1 MSTDVREPS
10 RPSSPSPSE
19 KKRRTGNQEKIYVN
33 LKGLDEAKK
42 RYHEVLK
49 KCNDKVYG
57 RAITATDIFSS
68 AILKLTDGDI
78 TILQKAS
85 ITSDLDL
92 LKFEWSRDQSK
103 NKEKVDFNAWL
114 IKRLKLKPTHLQQH

>member
-1 MSTDVREPS
+1 MNTENPNPS
-10 RPSSPSPSE
+10 CPSSPVPN
-19 KKRRTGNQEKIYVN
+19 KKRRGTTNQEKILIN
-33 LKGLDEAKK
+33 LKGLDEAKM
-42 RYHEVLK
+42 RYHEVLE

-68 AILKLTDGDI
+68 AILNLTDVDI
-78 TILQKAS
+78 TLLQKAS
-85 ITSDLDL
+85 ITTDLDL

-114 IKRLKLKPTHLQQH
+114 IKKLKIKTTQKKLH